1 MPGATR
7 DHHSLEGAVLCWSW
21 RRRTTTWTCSLAPG
35 DPADKG
41 MKELRSY
48 LVEHATPGEWT
59 LDAGSATD
67 RSKEDMALEIVREKV
82 FQRFYD
88 GELGVGASRSSLW
101 AMLGGQSRIRCS
113 ESLSNQCTAV
123 SSTWG

>member
-1 MPGATR
+1 
-7 DHHSLEGAVLCWSW
+7 
-21 RRRTTTWTCSLAPG
+21 
-35 DPADKG
+35 

-59 LDAGSATD
+59 LDAGSTTD

-88 GELGVGASRSSLW
+88 GGSGGLGLEDPGIPSRE
-101 AMLGGQSRIRCS
+101 AP
-113 ESLSNQCTAV
+113 
-123 SSTWG
+123 